1 MRKHLSQAGKN
12 LPDADIFHKKKSL
25 SISVLILQKL
35 LTFIKAYNKK
45 KIQHGNSCRYQ
56 LVNQT
61 KERKDDESKE
71 KDKTGFQSSCSPCQ
85 TRSQLK
91 KEGRRSSQK
100 VKAKTVKAVNKKVAK
115 VVKAAKP
122 KVAAKK
128 PAAAQGTVLSSV
140 LSTVK
145 RSKNGV
151 AIAKIKEK
159 TGLSPRQLSNALYK
173 LSKSGKIAS
182 KERGVYIAK

>member
-1 MRKHLSQAGKN
+1 MKKVKKQIKPVSKPVAAPAKRSVSS
-12 LPDADIFHKKKSL
+12 KKKSGG
-25 SISVLILQKL
+25 
-35 LTFIKAYNKK
+35 AA
-45 KIQHGNSCRYQ
+45 KI
-56 LVNQT
+56 
-61 KERKDDESKE
+61 
-71 KDKTGFQSSCSPCQ
+71 
-85 TRSQLK
+85 
-91 KEGRRSSQK
+91 
-100 VKAKTVKAVNKKVAK
+100 VKAKTVKVANKKVSK
-115 VVKAAKP
+115 VVKAVKPKAVKPKASKP

-128 PAAAQGTVLSSV
+128 PAVVQGTVLSSV

-182 KERGVYIAK
+182 KERGIYIAK

>member
-1 MRKHLSQAGKN
+1 MMKA
-12 LPDADIFHKKKSL
+12 KKKTKP
-25 SISVLILQKL
+25 IS
-35 LTFIKAYNKK
+35 KAVAAPAKRAVSSKK
-45 KIQHGNSCRYQ
+45 KVGGAA
-56 LVNQT
+56 
-61 KERKDDESKE
+61 K
-71 KDKTGFQSSCSPCQ
+71 
-85 TRSQLK
+85 
-91 KEGRRSSQK
+91 K

>member
-1 MRKHLSQAGKN
+1 M
-12 LPDADIFHKKKSL
+12 KKAKKQVKPVSKKVAAPAKRAV
-25 SISVLILQKL
+25 SS
-35 LTFIKAYNKK
+35 KK
-45 KIQHGNSCRYQ
+45 KIS
-56 LVNQT
+56 VPA
-61 KERKDDESKE
+61 K
-71 KDKTGFQSSCSPCQ
+71 
-85 TRSQLK
+85 
-91 KEGRRSSQK
+91 K
-100 VKAKTVKAVNKKVAK
+100 VKAKAVKAVNKKVSK

-182 KERGVYIAK
+182 KERGIYIAK

>member
-1 MRKHLSQAGKN
+1 M
-12 LPDADIFHKKKSL
+12 KKAKKQVKPVSKKVAAPAKRAV
-25 SISVLILQKL
+25 SS
-35 LTFIKAYNKK
+35 KK
-45 KIQHGNSCRYQ
+45 KIS
-56 LVNQT
+56 VPA
-61 KERKDDESKE
+61 K
-71 KDKTGFQSSCSPCQ
+71 
-85 TRSQLK
+85 
-91 KEGRRSSQK
+91 K
-100 VKAKTVKAVNKKVAK
+100 VKAKAVKAVNKKVAK

-122 KVAAKK
+122 KAPAKK
-128 PAAAQGTVLSSV
+128 PAAVQGTVLSSV

-182 KERGVYIAK
+182 KERGIYIAK

>member
-1 MRKHLSQAGKN
+1 M
-12 LPDADIFHKKKSL
+12 KKAKKQVKPVSKKVAAPAKRAV
-25 SISVLILQKL
+25 SS
-35 LTFIKAYNKK
+35 KK
-45 KIQHGNSCRYQ
+45 KISGPA
-56 LVNQT
+56 
-61 KERKDDESKE
+61 K
-71 KDKTGFQSSCSPCQ
+71 
-85 TRSQLK
+85 
-91 KEGRRSSQK
+91 K
-100 VKAKTVKAVNKKVAK
+100 VKAKTVKAVNKKVSK

-128 PAAAQGTVLSSV
+128 PAAVQGTVLSSV

-159 TGLSPRQLSNALYK
+159 TSLSSRQLSNALYK

>member
-1 MRKHLSQAGKN
+1 M
-12 LPDADIFHKKKSL
+12 KKAKKQVKPVSKTVAAPAKRAV
-25 SISVLILQKL
+25 SS
-35 LTFIKAYNKK
+35 KK
-45 KIQHGNSCRYQ
+45 KIS
-56 LVNQT
+56 VPA
-61 KERKDDESKE
+61 K
-71 KDKTGFQSSCSPCQ
+71 
-85 TRSQLK
+85 
-91 KEGRRSSQK
+91 K
-100 VKAKTVKAVNKKVAK
+100 VKAKTVKAVNKKVSK

-128 PAAAQGTVLSSV
+128 PAAVQGTVLSSV

>member
-1 MRKHLSQAGKN
+1 MKKAKKQTKPVSKSVAAPAKRAGSS
-12 LPDADIFHKKKSL
+12 KKKS
-25 SISVLILQKL
+25 SGAAK
-35 LTFIKAYNKK
+35 N
-45 KIQHGNSCRYQ
+45 
-56 LVNQT
+56 
-61 KERKDDESKE
+61 
-71 KDKTGFQSSCSPCQ
+71 
-85 TRSQLK
+85 
-91 KEGRRSSQK
+91 
-100 VKAKTVKAVNKKVAK
+100 VKAKTVKVANKKVSK

-122 KVAAKK
+122 KVVKAKVAAKK
-128 PAAAQGTVLSSV
+128 PAAVQGTVLSSV
-140 LSTVK
+140 LSTIK